1 MADYREKIR
10 RLLALAE
17 SPNEN
22 EAKAALL
29 KARELMARH
38 KLTEKDVR
46 DAEPQKVTRMLTD
59 ITCSKRRD
67 PWCVSLSAIIGENY
81 CCKAFHNHSK
91 GSQTQ
96 TVGFIGFED
105 DVALCAEIFK
115 YAVDC
120 VRSEVKRIKRKY
132 ADQTGDYIKCRC
144 DSFGYGFNAGLKA
157 AFTAQTEEHQ
167 QWGLV
172 LVTPKEVQD
181 AADKI
186 GKPTQF
192 RSRSQNSLFGNEF
205 AHGYKQGQEFDP
217 QRRLAGAREAAV

>member
-1 MADYREKIR
+1 MADYKEKIR

-22 EAKAALL
+22 EARAALL

-38 KLTEKDVR
+38 KLTEQDIR
-46 DAEPQKVTRMLTD
+46 EAEPQKVMRMLTGT
-59 ITCSKRRD
+59 TCSKRRD
-67 PWCVSLSAIIGENY
+67 PWCINLSAVIGENY
-81 CCKAFHNHSK
+81 CCKAFRNHNK
-91 GSQTQ
+91 GCQTQ

-105 DVALCAEIFK
+105 DVTLCTEIFK

-120 VRSEVKRIKRKY
+120 VRSEVKRIKREY
-132 ADQTGDYIKCRC
+132 AGYSGDYIKRRC
-144 DSFGYGFNAGLKA
+144 DSFGYGFTAGLSA
-157 AFTAQTEEHQ
+157 ASTEQTKENR

-181 AADKI
+181 AADRI

-192 RSRSQNSLFGNEF
+192 RSRSQNGLFGNEF

-217 QRRLAGAREAAV
+217 RRRLAGAREAAV

>member
-1 MADYREKIR
+1 MADYKEKIR
-10 RLLALAE
+10 RLLTLAE

-38 KLTEKDVR
+38 KLTEKDIR
-46 DAEPQKVTRMLTD
+46 DVEPQEVKRLLTD

-67 PWCVSLSAIIGENY
+67 PWCVNLSATIGENY
-81 CCKAFHNHSK
+81 CCKALRNHNK
-91 GSQTQ
+91 GCQTQ
-96 TVGFIGFED
+96 TIGFIGFED

-120 VRSEVKRIKRKY
+120 VRSEVKHIKRRY
-132 ADQTGDYIKCRC
+132 ADYSGDYIKRRC
-144 DSFGYGFNAGLKA
+144 DSFGYGFNAGLRA
-157 AFTAQTEEHQ
+157 AFAAQTEEHQ

-181 AADKI
+181 AANRI

-192 RSRSQNSLFGNEF
+192 RSRSQDGLFGNEY
-205 AHGYKQGQEFDP
+205 ANGYKQGQEFDP
-217 QRRLAGAREAAV
+217 RRRLGEATV